1 MEIER
6 AKARI
11 KDNMNAINN
20 TKPVQSGLKSPAEK
34 EKTYTVGDLKRE
46 TEKLFD
52 QDTVAQKLPS
62 AAKDKLARLL
72 VELAMKGKL

>member
-1 MEIER
+1 MNINKTSSVP
-6 AKARI
+6 AGI
-11 KDNMNAINN
+11 KNQA
-20 TKPVQSGLKSPAEK
+20 
-34 EKTYTVGDLKRE
+34 EKTYTVGDLVKE
-46 TEKLFD
+46 THKLFG

>member
-1 MEIER
+1 
-6 AKARI
+6 
-11 KDNMNAINN
+11 MNINKTSN
-20 TKPVQSGLKSPAEK
+20 VQSGIKQPA
-34 EKTYTVGDLKRE
+34 EKTYTVGDLMKE
-46 TEKLFD
+46 TQKLFG